1 MGKQNELKKI
11 GEIYRE
17 LRLDKGTKLSNYID
31 KGFSKS
37 QLSRF
42 ERGETEISLIKFF
55 KCIRFY
61 KCFDRRIY
69 GNLQRL

>member
-1 MGKQNELKKI
+1 MGKRNELKKI

-17 LRLDKGTKLSNYID
+17 LRLDKGIKLSDYID

-37 QLSRF
+37 QLS
-42 ERGETEISLIKFF
+42 
-55 KCIRFY
+55 KCIRVY

>member
-42 ERGETEISLIKFF
+42 ERGETEISLIKF
-55 KCIRFY
+55 
-61 KCFDRRIY
+61 
-69 GNLQRL
+69 LSE

>member
-1 MGKQNELKKI
+1 MISELLAYDFMQRAILAVIALSLIHIQVAYMGKQNELKKI

-37 QLSRF
+37 QLSR
-42 ERGETEISLIKFF
+42 R
-55 KCIRFY
+55 CV
-61 KCFDRRIY
+61 
-69 GNLQRL
+69 